1 LTDYDIFLLLKKQ
14 KILKFNCIFVE
25 VNIKNPE
32 EVKLMRYYLPAGMY
46 VILVKENHNIVKT
59 YKFTTINA
67 Y

>member
-1 LTDYDIFLLLKKQ
+1 
-14 KILKFNCIFVE
+14 
-25 VNIKNPE
+25 
-32 EVKLMRYYLPAGMY
+32 MRYYLPAGMY